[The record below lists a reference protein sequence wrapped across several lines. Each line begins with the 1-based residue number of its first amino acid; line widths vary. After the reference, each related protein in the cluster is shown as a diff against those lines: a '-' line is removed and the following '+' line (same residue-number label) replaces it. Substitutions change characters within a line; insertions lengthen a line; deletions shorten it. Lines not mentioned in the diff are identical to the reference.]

1 MSRLNSY
8 SISYSKDRKK
18 SEKNNKFSKLI
29 IFLTAVLIL
38 SLLIT
43 VFYTLISFSENTNN
57 FRKHE
62 IKKGESL
69 WSIAAKYH
77 NSNSVDLRKVI
88 YKIKNLNNIDSAVI
102 TPGKKIIIPL
112 D

>member
-1 MSRLNSY
+1 MGRLNNY
-8 SISYSKDRKK
+8 SISYSENKK
-18 SEKNNKFSKLI
+18 NSEKNNKFSKLLS
-29 IFLTAVLIL
+29 FLVVVLIL

-77 NSNSVDLRKVI
+77 NSNNVDLRKII
-88 YKIKNLNNIDSAVI
+88 YEIKNLNNIDSAVI
-102 TPGKKIIIPL
+102 TPGEEIIIPL

>member
-1 MSRLNSY
+1 MSRINSY
-8 SISYSKDRKK
+8 SISYSKGQKK
-18 SEKNNKFSKLI
+18 SESNNKFSKLLT
-29 IFLTAVLIL
+29 FLAAVLIL

-43 VFYTLISFSENTNN
+43 VFYSLISFSENTDN

-77 NSNSVDLRKVI
+77 NPNSVDLRKII
-88 YKIKNLNNIDSAVI
+88 YEIKNLNNIDSAVI
-102 TPGKKIIIPL
+102 TPGEKIIIPL